1 MPGLAGI
8 LDAIYYRSHVLS
20 VRKLGH
26 KLNSHTVR
34 TSVQVAWFQMF
45 SDLISCILKLNP
57 LSLWL
62 YSRTIYNLA
71 SFLKQQRPWPIF
83 FFFLFLFYSSKYSL
97 KDGIETSPH
106 SISSSCQSSEKNSE
120 LLSTWVKP
128 SCLEVKRFLL
138 S

>member
-26 KLNSHTVR
+26 KLNIRTVR
-34 TSVQVAWFQMF
+34 TPVQVAWFQMF
-45 SDLISCILKLNP
+45 SDLISCIFKLNP

-71 SFLKQQRPWPIF
+71 SFLKQQRHWPF
-83 FFFLFLFYSSKYSL
+83 FFFFYSSKYSL